1 LLLVIVAMII
11 APLLRISFLVP
22 SEDLN
27 NGGGQ
32 AAG

>member
-11 APLLRISFLVP
+11 APLLRISFFVP
-22 SEDLN
+22 AEDFN
-27 NGGGQ
+27 DGGGQ